1 MKGKKIAAI
10 FAACAALASC
20 AKKSAKKAPE
30 LEVRAITVKKSE
42 LRSTIDTYGSVTY
55 KKKNDVSSLV
65 DGTIVELFV
74 QEGSRVKK
82 GDVLLKMKNV
92 QYEIQK
98 VECENALN
106 STTAKVRAAMNNLR
120 EEEKNAK
127 SKILSLENARASLE
141 QKKSELGFMEKNLE
155 KNKKVFLAGGIAPSA
170 YEQMEMEFSSAKTE
184 VEILEKELKMQE
196 MGFTDQDLI
205 ASGVE
210 PSDAQDEKERQL
222 IELNLR
228 GAKINI
234 ELSEAE
240 KKNAEQN
247 LKSIV
252 SLMENLTVRAPADGI
267 VGVLNYENGERV
279 SQNEKILTLI
289 DMDEPFAQVAVQEKD
304 SQKIQVGSP
313 ALVKIESLD
322 DEQKSQVSFISPM
335 ADFETGNFSLKI
347 PLRNENGAM
356 RLGMFAHC
364 SIETKSFGKY
374 FLLPETA
381 ALKRNAN
388 SVAFYCVENGY
399 IFLKEC
405 PIEME
410 RDGRIYLEKGVS
422 DGEMIVENPSAELKE
437 GLHVKTI

>member
-106 STTAKVRAAMNNLR
+106 SATAKVRAAMNNLR

-205 ASGVE
+205 AAGVE
-210 PSDAQDEKERQL
+210 PSEGQEEKERQL
-222 IELNLR
+222 IDLNLR

-289 DMDEPFAQVAVQEKD
+289 DMNEPFAQVAVQEKD

-322 DEQKSQVSFISPM
+322 YEQKSQVSFISPM
-335 ADFETGNFSLKI
+335 ADYETGNFVLKI
-347 PLRNENGAM
+347 PLKNQSGLM

-364 SIETKSFGKY
+364 SIETKSSGKY
-374 FLLPETA
+374 FLLPEKA
-381 ALKRNAN
+381 AIKRKAN
-388 SVAFYCVENGY
+388 NVAFYCVENGY
-399 IFLKEC
+399 IFQKEC

-410 RDGRIYLEKGVS
+410 KDGKIYLDKGVS
-422 DGEMIVENPSAELKE
+422 DGEKIVENPGAELKE
-437 GLHVKTI
+437 GQHVKAI

>member
-1 MKGKKIAAI
+1 MSSNATGTRIHQYVKKETGCYDPYYNQKKEGNEIALSLMPKVREILKKDNSLETYVKIAI
-10 FAACAALASC
+10 VGNILDFGTFHLGTDFESM
-20 AKKSAKKAPE
+20 
-30 LEVRAITVKKSE
+30 ISE
-42 LRSTIDTYGSVTY
+42 
-55 KKKNDVSSLV
+55 
-65 DGTIVELFV
+65 
-74 QEGSRVKK
+74 
-82 GDVLLKMKNV
+82 
-92 QYEIQK
+92 
-98 VECENALN
+98 A
-106 STTAKVRAAMNNLR
+106 
-120 EEEKNAK
+120 
-127 SKILSLENARASLE
+127 
-141 QKKSELGFMEKNLE
+141 
-155 KNKKVFLAGGIAPSA
+155 
-170 YEQMEMEFSSAKTE
+170 
-184 VEILEKELKMQE
+184 LEKELKMQE

-205 ASGVE
+205 AAGVE
-210 PSDAQDEKERQL
+210 PSEGQEEKERQL
-222 IELNLR
+222 IDLNLR

-289 DMDEPFAQVAVQEKD
+289 DMNEPFAQVAVQEKD

-410 RDGRIYLEKGVS
+410 RDGKIYLEKGVS
-422 DGEMIVENPSAELKE
+422 DGEIIVENPSAELKE